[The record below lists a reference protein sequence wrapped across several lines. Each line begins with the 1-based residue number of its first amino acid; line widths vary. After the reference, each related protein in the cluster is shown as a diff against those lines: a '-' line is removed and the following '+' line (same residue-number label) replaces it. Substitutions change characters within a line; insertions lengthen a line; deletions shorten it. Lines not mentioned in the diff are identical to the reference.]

1 MINLQYVYGGS
12 VVIYDICKIDLALYS
27 VVASNIVTD
36 EVIITSERIEHI
48 RSRHRGDFEEYGA
61 YFAEI
66 LQSPDY
72 ILENRRNT
80 AEVLK
85 EILHNG
91 KKCKLILRLQ
101 TSSDPK
107 GFKNAIITFLH
118 IRDSEWRRL
127 LRSKK
132 VLYKRK

>member
-1 MINLQYVYGGS
+1 MIYN
-12 VVIYDICKIDLALYS
+12 ICKIDLALYS

-48 RSRHRGDFEEYGA
+48 QMRHGGDYEEYGT
-61 YFAEI
+61 YFTEI

-91 KKCKLILRLQ
+91 KKCTLILRLQ

-107 GFKNAIITFLH
+107 GLKNAIITFLH

-132 VLYKRK
+132 ILYKRE

>member
-1 MINLQYVYGGS
+1 MDGGS
-12 VVIYDICKIDLALYS
+12 VVIYNICKIDLALYS

-48 RSRHRGDFEEYGA
+48 QMRHGGDYEEYGI
-61 YFAEI
+61 YFTEI

-72 ILENRRNT
+72 ILENRCNT

-127 LRSKK
+127 LRNKK

>member
-1 MINLQYVYGGS
+1 MIHNV
-12 VVIYDICKIDLALYS
+12 CKIDLALYS

-48 RSRHRGDFEEYGA
+48 QSRHRGDFEEYGS

-80 AEVLK
+80 AEILK
-85 EILHNG
+85 EIVHNG
-91 KKCKLILRLQ
+91 TKCKLILRLQ
-101 TSSDPK
+101 TSVDPE
-107 GFKNAIITFLH
+107 GYKNAIITFLH

>member
-1 MINLQYVYGGS
+1 MIYN
-12 VVIYDICKIDLALYS
+12 ICKIDLALYS

-48 RSRHRGDFEEYGA
+48 QMRHGGDYEEYGT
-61 YFAEI
+61 YF
-66 LQSPDY
+66 
-72 ILENRRNT
+72 T
-80 AEVLK
+80 

-91 KKCKLILRLQ
+91 KKCKPILRLQ

-132 VLYKRK
+132 ILYKRE

>member
-1 MINLQYVYGGS
+1 MIYN
-12 VVIYDICKIDLALYS
+12 ICKIDLALYS
-27 VVASNIVTD
+27 VVASSIVTD

-48 RSRHRGDFEEYGA
+48 QMRHGGDYEEYGT
-61 YFAEI
+61 YFTEI

-118 IRDSEWRRL
+118 IRDSEWQRL

-132 VLYKRK
+132 ILYKRE

>member
-1 MINLQYVYGGS
+1 MIHHV
-12 VVIYDICKIDLALYS
+12 CKIEVVLYS
-27 VVASNIVTD
+27 VVAENITTD

-48 RSRHRGDFEEYGA
+48 RNRHKGDYEEYGA

-72 ILENRRNT
+72 ILENRHNT

-85 EILHNG
+85 ERSHNG

-101 TSSDPK
+101 TSTDPE
-107 GFKNAIITFLH
+107 GYKNAIITFLH
-118 IRDSEWRRL
+118 IRDGEWNRL

-132 VLYKRK
+132 ILYKRE

>member
-1 MINLQYVYGGS
+1 MIYN
-12 VVIYDICKIDLALYS
+12 ICKIDLALYS
-27 VVASNIVTD
+27 VVASSIVTD

-48 RSRHRGDFEEYGA
+48 QMRHGGDYEEYGT
-61 YFAEI
+61 YFTEI

-132 VLYKRK
+132 ILYKRE

>member
-1 MINLQYVYGGS
+1 MIYN
-12 VVIYDICKIDLALYS
+12 ICKIDLALYS

-36 EVIITSERIEHI
+36 EVVITSERIEHI
-48 RSRHRGDFEEYGA
+48 QMRHGGDYEEYGT
-61 YFAEI
+61 YFTEI

-132 VLYKRK
+132 ILYKRE

>member
-1 MINLQYVYGGS
+1 MIYN
-12 VVIYDICKIDLALYS
+12 ICKIDLALYS

-36 EVIITSERIEHI
+36 EVIITHERIEHI
-48 RSRHRGDFEEYGA
+48 QMRHGGDYEEYEP
-61 YFAEI
+61 YFTEI

-132 VLYKRK
+132 VLYKRE

>member
-1 MINLQYVYGGS
+1 MIYN
-12 VVIYDICKIDLALYS
+12 ICKIDLALYS

-48 RSRHRGDFEEYGA
+48 QMRHGGDYEEYGTH
-61 YFAEI
+61 FTEI

-107 GFKNAIITFLH
+107 GFKIAIITFLH

-132 VLYKRK
+132 ILYKRE

>member
-1 MINLQYVYGGS
+1 MIHNV
-12 VVIYDICKIDLALYS
+12 CKIDLALYR
-27 VVASNIVTD
+27 VVAPDMITD

-48 RSRHRGDFEEYGA
+48 QGRHRGDFEEFGA

-85 EILHNG
+85 EIVHNG

-101 TSSDPK
+101 TPVDPE
-107 GFKNAIITFLH
+107 GYKNAIITFLH

-132 VLYKRK
+132 VLYKRE

>member
-1 MINLQYVYGGS
+1 MIYN
-12 VVIYDICKIDLALYS
+12 ICKIDLALYS

-36 EVIITSERIEHI
+36 EVIITSGRIEHI
-48 RSRHRGDFEEYGA
+48 QMRHGGDYEEYGT
-61 YFAEI
+61 YFTEI

-132 VLYKRK
+132 ILYKRE

>member
-1 MINLQYVYGGS
+1 MIYN
-12 VVIYDICKIDLALYS
+12 ICKIDLALYS

-48 RSRHRGDFEEYGA
+48 QMRHGGDYEEYGT
-61 YFAEI
+61 YFTEI

-85 EILHNG
+85 EILQNG
-91 KKCKLILRLQ
+91 KK
-101 TSSDPK
+101 
-107 GFKNAIITFLH
+107 
-118 IRDSEWRRL
+118 
-127 LRSKK
+127 
-132 VLYKRK
+132 

>member
-1 MINLQYVYGGS
+1 MIYN
-12 VVIYDICKIDLALYS
+12 ICKIDLALYS

-48 RSRHRGDFEEYGA
+48 QMRHGGDYEEYGT
-61 YFAEI
+61 YFTEI
-66 LQSPDY
+66 LQSPDS
-72 ILENRRNT
+72 ILENSRNT

-132 VLYKRK
+132 ILYKRE

>member
-1 MINLQYVYGGS
+1 MIYN
-12 VVIYDICKIDLALYS
+12 ICKIDLALYS

-48 RSRHRGDFEEYGA
+48 QMRHGGDYEEYGT
-61 YFAEI
+61 YFTEI
-66 LQSPDY
+66 LQRPDY

-132 VLYKRK
+132 ILYKRE

>member
-1 MINLQYVYGGS
+1 MIYN
-12 VVIYDICKIDLALYS
+12 ICKIDLALYS

-48 RSRHRGDFEEYGA
+48 QMRHGGDYEEYGT
-61 YFAEI
+61 YFTEI

-132 VLYKRK
+132 VLYNKEVKYIK

>member
-1 MINLQYVYGGS
+1 MIYN
-12 VVIYDICKIDLALYS
+12 ICKIDLAIYS

-48 RSRHRGDFEEYGA
+48 QMRHGGDYEEYGT
-61 YFAEI
+61 YFTEI

-132 VLYKRK
+132 ILYKRE